1 MGTIQHAGRTT
12 GPRPHVVPALAV
24 AVGAALA
31 AAIGLASGGVYGDDT
46 ATVEMLRGFD
56 VVTLALAVPALLLSL
71 WAERRGA
78 VIARLVVASLL
89 AYVGY
94 TFLYHLLAPGFTD
107 LLLLHASLLTATVVA
122 LGLTLRGCVTPDLE
136 ARVRHLPVRV
146 PAVVLGMLA
155 VALGAMWAWAS
166 IAWAMDET
174 MPAGSALVESDTVVH
189 LGIVLD
195 LTILVPLY
203 AAAAVL
209 LWRRRAV
216 GLVLAALALVAG
228 TLHQIS
234 YVAALLFQH
243 AADIPGS
250 VVMDPYEPVILALYV
265 VATAVLLR
273 RPRGVGAVR

>member
-1 MGTIQHAGRTT
+1 MGTIEQAGRTT
-12 GPRPHVVPALAV
+12 GREPHVVPALTVPALTV

-31 AAIGLASGGVYGDDT
+31 AAIGLASGGVYGDDP

-56 VVTLALAVPALLLSL
+56 AVTLLLAVPALLLSL
-71 WAERRGA
+71 RAERRGA
-78 VIARLVVASLL
+78 VTGRVLVASLL

-94 TFLYHLLAPGFTD
+94 TFAYHLFTGFTD

-122 LGLTLRGCVTPDLE
+122 LGLALRGCVTRDLE
-136 ARVRHLPVRV
+136 ERVRHLRVRF
-146 PAVVLGMLA
+146 PAAVLGLLA

-166 IAWAMDET
+166 IAWAVDET

-228 TLHQIS
+228 TLHQVS
-234 YVAALLFQH
+234 YVAALLLQH
-243 AADIPGS
+243 AADVPGS
-250 VVMDPYEPVILALYV
+250 VVMDPFEPVILLLYV

-273 RPRGVGAVR
+273 RPRSG